1 MSAECSFNVHIS
13 PGARKNQVVEIT
25 SDGVTKIKVS
35 APPVEGKA
43 NLALIKYLSNVLN
56 IPVSKI
62 QIERG
67 EKSRNKLVKI
77 AGISLEDATKKLKLA
92 IGEKNI

>member
-1 MSAECSFNVHIS
+1 MPTECSINVHIS

-25 SDGVTKIKVS
+25 SEGVTKIKIS
-35 APPVEGKA
+35 APPVDGKA

-62 QIERG
+62 QIGRG
-67 EKSRNKLVKI
+67 EKSRNKLVRI
-77 AGISLEDATKKLKLA
+77 VGISLEDTTKKLKSA
-92 IGEKNI
+92 IREKIS